1 MIRPN
6 RRKIIAFGLAHA
18 TFWVATDTRPHQRQ
32 ETRVMKIKTLLAAL
46 VLTAAPALAYAGC
59 TGQSHQ
65 ATMSCAD
72 GLAWDA
78 ATQTCVATTTS

>member
-1 MIRPN
+1 MR
-6 RRKIIAFGLAHA
+6 
-18 TFWVATDTRPHQRQ
+18 
-32 ETRVMKIKTLLAAL
+32 IKTFLAAL

-65 ATMSCAD
+65 ANMTCAD

-78 ATQTCVATTTS
+78 DTQTCVATTTS